1 MTLLMYNLMIV
12 SMQQPNKVCL
22 FLRVSTHKQDY
33 ERQLTE
39 LDEYCRNRSY
49 EIAHRIATVISGRVR
64 YINRPDVQELLLMA
78 KSGTFTKVVVTEIS
92 RLGRNAADIK
102 FILDTLH
109 SHGVSVVFK
118 NLGIESLDNGVPTFA
133 VNIILAVYAE
143 MAQEECNNISSRIKS
158 GLEHAKKK
166 GKQIGRPTG
175 LIKPDELLSRYP
187 SMVRDIKKGLSIRK
201 TAAVH
206 GVCQATVMRVKKA
219 MAA

>member
-1 MTLLMYNLMIV
+1 MYNLMIV
-12 SMQQPNKVCL
+12 SMQQPTKVCL

-39 LDEYCRNRSY
+39 LDEYCRNRGY
-49 EIAHRIATVISGRVR
+49 EIAHKIATVISGRVR
-64 YINRPDVQELLLMA
+64 YVNRPDVQDLLLMA
-78 KSGTFTKVVVTEIS
+78 KSGLFSKVIVTETS

-109 SHGVSVVFK
+109 SYGVSVVFK
-118 NLGIESLDNGVPTFA
+118 NLGIESLDNGVPSFA
-133 VNIILAVYAE
+133 INIILAVYAE
-143 MAQEECNNISSRIKS
+143 LAQEEVRTLSERIKS

-175 LIKPDELLSRYP
+175 LISPEELLSRYP
-187 SMVRDIKKGLSIRK
+187 SMVRDIKKGLSVRK

>member
-1 MTLLMYNLMIV
+1 
-12 SMQQPNKVCL
+12 MQQQTKVCL

-39 LDEYCRNRSY
+39 LEEYCSKRNY
-49 EIAHRIATVISGRVR
+49 AITHTIATVISGRVR
-64 YINRPDVQELLLMA
+64 FPNRPDVQELLLKA
-78 KSGTFTKVVVTEIS
+78 KLGLFNKIVVTEIS

-102 FILDTLH
+102 YVLDALH
-109 SHGVSVVFK
+109 QLGVSVVFK
-118 NLGIESLDNGVPTFA
+118 NIGIESLDNGVPSFA
-133 VNIILAVYAE
+133 VNIVLAVYAE
-143 MAQEECNNISSRIKS
+143 LTQEEVRTLSERIKS

-175 LIKPDELLSRYP
+175 LITSEELLARYP

-219 MAA
+219 ITT